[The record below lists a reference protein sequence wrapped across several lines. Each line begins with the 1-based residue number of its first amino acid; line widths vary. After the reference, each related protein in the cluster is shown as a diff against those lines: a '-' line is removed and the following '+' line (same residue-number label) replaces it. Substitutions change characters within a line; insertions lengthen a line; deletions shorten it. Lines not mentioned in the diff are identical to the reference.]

1 MRRREPADP
10 SVAAECRVDRE
21 CGHIHDTTTRYD
33 VARKLLT
40 FLLVCPACDTE
51 KVLETLDY
59 EPRFEPRHATV
70 HRLPLMRLAQP
81 ARRAA

>member
-10 SVAAECRVDRE
+10 SGAADSRADGE
-21 CGHIHDTTTRYD
+21 CGHIQDTTTRYD

-70 HRLPLMRLAQP
+70 LRLPLMRHAQP
-81 ARRAA
+81 ARHAA